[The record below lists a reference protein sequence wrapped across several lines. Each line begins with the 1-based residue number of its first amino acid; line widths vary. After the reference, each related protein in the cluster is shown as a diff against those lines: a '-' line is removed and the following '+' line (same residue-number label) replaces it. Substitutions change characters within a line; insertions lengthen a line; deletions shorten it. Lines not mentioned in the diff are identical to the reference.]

1 MRIIAIILSIIILT
15 LSAIPCDDE
24 GVFESEQLS
33 SISQNSDNDRHDT
46 NDLCSPFNT
55 CASCT
60 GVTLVP
66 NIKYGALISE
76 IYTKELSTYYVVS
89 FSSNYLSLI
98 YHSPQV

>member
-1 MRIIAIILSIIILT
+1 MRITAIILSIIILT

-24 GVFESEQLS
+24 GVFGSEQLS
-33 SISQNSDNDRHDT
+33 SISQNSDNDEQNT

-60 GVTLVP
+60 GITLQP
-66 NIKYGALISE
+66 NIQHETLISE
-76 IYTKELSTYYVVS
+76 IPTKELSTYYVVS

-98 YHSPQV
+98 YHPPQV